1 MGRARDSHDWQQG
14 ADNSMRYAANQS
26 FETDLAA
33 CRKLLSTGSR
43 TFYAASFLLPKRIR
57 DPATALYAFCR
68 LADDVIDLGASA
80 RDGLAELED
89 RLDRA
94 YAGRP
99 LDIAADRAFAVTV
112 DRYDIPRAIPSAL
125 LEGFAWDATGE
136 QYETLGDLHAYAARV
151 AGTVGAMMA
160 LLMNRRSPEDVARA
174 TDLGIAMQL
183 TNIARD
189 VGEDAR
195 VGRLYLPRQWLR
207 EADVDPDAWLAN
219 PKFNAKIAL
228 VVDRLLTA
236 AEDLYARAN
245 LGIARLPAD
254 CRPGIY
260 AARYLYAGIGHEVM
274 RQGCDSVSQRAVV
287 PISRKLKLL
296 GYAIAAT
303 PVRRPVTRA
312 LAVAEAAFLVAAA
325 TGTPPARLTQAT
337 LIPDAPWWDIHAK
350 AVVFVDLLHRLEQR
364 ELASREARIRD
375 RQRTSPQF
383 GAEAQT

>member
-1 MGRARDSHDWQQG
+1 
-14 ADNSMRYAANQS
+14 MRYAANQS

-43 TFYAASFLLPKRIR
+43 TFYAASFLLPKRVR

-68 LADDVIDLGASA
+68 LADDVIDLGGNA

-99 LDIAADRAFAVTV
+99 LDLAADRAFAVTV
-112 DRYDIPRAIPSAL
+112 ERYGIPRAIPSAL
-125 LEGFAWDATGE
+125 LEGFAWDAGGE
-136 QYETLGDLHAYAARV
+136 QYETLGDLQAYAARV

-160 LLMNRRSPEDVARA
+160 LLMDRRSPEDVARA

-195 VGRLYLPRQWLR
+195 AGRLYLPRQWLR
-207 EADVDPDAWLAN
+207 EADIDPDTWLAH
-219 PKFNAKIAL
+219 PQFNAKIAI
-228 VVDRLLTA
+228 VVDRLLTV
-236 AEDLYARAN
+236 AEVLYQRAS

-287 PISRKLKLL
+287 PTSRKLKLL

-312 LAVAEAAFLVAAA
+312 LTVTEAAFLVTAA
-325 TGTPPARLTQAT
+325 TGAPPVRLPQGV

-350 AVVFVDLLHRLEQR
+350 AVVFVDLLHQLEQR
-364 ELASREARIRD
+364 ERALRDARILD
-375 RQRTSPQF
+375 HQRASPQF
-383 GAEAQT
+383 GVEAQT